1 MTSTR
6 APSLPT
12 SRDSSRP
19 ATTSRPPPSHKKL
32 VVLDHPLVQHKLT
45 LLRNKEVSTRGFRQL
60 TEEIGAL
67 LAYEIMRDAPV
78 KPVTVETP
86 LGTAHGVELD
96 GKKQVLV
103 TILRAGLGLLDGMLI
118 TLPSAR
124 VGHIGLYRD
133 ARLRTSVEYYLK
145 LPKAMP
151 ERDAIV
157 ISSVLATGGSA
168 AAAVRRVKES
178 GARSVSFACLLACTE
193 GIERFHE
200 ETPDVPI
207 YTCGVDEKLDARG
220 FILPGIGDVGDRL
233 YGTE

>member
-1 MTSTR
+1 MT
-6 APSLPT
+6 P
-12 SRDSSRP
+12 SRP
-19 ATTSRPPPSHKKL
+19 SSWPPTFKKL

-45 LLRNKEVSTRGFRQL
+45 LLRSKELSTRGFRQL
-60 TEEIGAL
+60 TQEIGAL
-67 LAYEIMRDAPV
+67 LAYEIMRDSPL

-86 LGTAHGVELD
+86 LGTAAGVELD

-103 TILRAGLGLLDGMLI
+103 TILRAGLGLCDGMLI
-118 TLPSAR
+118 TMPSAR

-145 LPKAMP
+145 LPHAMP

-178 GARSVSFACLLACTE
+178 GARSLKFACLIACRE

-200 ETPDVPI
+200 DHPDVPI
-207 YTCGVDEKLDARG
+207 YTCAVDEKLDERG